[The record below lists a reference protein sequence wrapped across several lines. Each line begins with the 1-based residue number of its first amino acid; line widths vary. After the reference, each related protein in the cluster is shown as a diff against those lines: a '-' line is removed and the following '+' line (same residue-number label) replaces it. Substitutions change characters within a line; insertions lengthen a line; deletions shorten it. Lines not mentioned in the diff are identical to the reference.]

1 MSYRQRRAQFDQ
13 PAKVDD
19 GIIHVTFLQQYLGKH
34 VLSVSTLRIE
44 PNRPLKS
51 GPSRGQVSALG
62 RSNAG
67 LIGFGGCAVRGRLCR
82 RPSDATDNAED
93 DQSGT
98 KI

>member
-1 MSYRQRRAQFDQ
+1 MRDRV
-13 PAKVDD
+13 VD
-19 GIIHVTFLQQYLGKH
+19 FALLQQDLTKH

-51 GPSRGQVSALG
+51 SPSRGQVSALR